1 MDLELIKH
9 YAHQLHWH
17 LPEEQQQEAIEW
29 LMANVPHDQ
38 LALIFYPYT
47 TKSCWQNAMK
57 VIEAIGYPNNEL
69 AFPCLMELFQ
79 DLNWPG
85 AEEAVLYL
93 QTLETTVVTPY
104 IEAAAKQAMAEQDRE
119 WLWFLYAVCERLHIE
134 SSQFQNSTIFDEM
147 KDCYDND

>member
-17 LPEEQQQEAIEW
+17 LPEEYQQEAIEW
-29 LMANVPHDQ
+29 LITNAPHDQ
-38 LALIFYPYT
+38 LALLFPPY

-57 VIEAIGYPNNEL
+57 VIEAIGYPNNEP
-69 AFPCLMELFQ
+69 AFPRLVELFQ

-85 AEEAVLYL
+85 AEEAILYF
-93 QTLETTVVTPY
+93 QTLETTIVVPY
-104 IEAAAKQAMAEQDRE
+104 IEAAAEQARAEHDRE
-119 WLWFLYAVCERLHIE
+119 WLWFLYAVCGRLSIERKH
-134 SSQFQNSTIFDEM
+134 FKNVAVFDEM